1 MGVSNVSFI
10 RQGNRRWTEPCDY
23 AGIAFGLC
31 PNLELPS
38 LLGCRIVNDAVAV
51 DEYGKASVED
61 IYCVGECTGIGGV
74 DLSLLEGE
82 IAGYAA
88 AGRHDRARTLFAARD
103 KARDFANRLNSAFAL
118 REELKFLPKDDTFV
132 CRCEDVSLR
141 SSEKC
146 VIVSRRETAYPLR
159 HGPLPGP
166 RLRARNSVS
175 FWMACGIDP
184 TAHLP
189 GEGWK
194 PRHRRSRSRGGGTD
208 TTMKQ
213 MNWRG
218 VIPAMTTPF
227 NADLSVDHGFLAT
240 HCKWLIDNGCKGVVA
255 LGSLGEGATLT
266 PAEKNQVLE
275 TCVKAIG
282 DRAYVVAGV
291 SSLSTAEAVSIAK
304 SAEERGCNG
313 LMVLPPYVYIGDWR
327 EMKAHV
333 ERDSFQHEIVVH
345 ALQQSRSPT
354 RLIFSLSTL
363 MNCSSEFPHLQAI
376 KESSADVRR
385 VSALRSIAGDRLQI
399 AVGVD
404 DVVVEA
410 VYAGAIGWIAGLVN
424 AFPEE
429 SVRLFE
435 LARDGKTQEA
445 FELYRWFLPLLRL
458 DTVPKFVQLIKLVQE
473 EVGMGNQRVRPPRL
487 TLTGDELAQTKKLVA
502 DSLKTRPQLVGAR

>member
-1 MGVSNVSFI
+1 
-10 RQGNRRWTEPCDY
+10 
-23 AGIAFGLC
+23 
-31 PNLELPS
+31 
-38 LLGCRIVNDAVAV
+38 
-51 DEYGKASVED
+51 
-61 IYCVGECTGIGGV
+61 
-74 DLSLLEGE
+74 
-82 IAGYAA
+82 
-88 AGRHDRARTLFAARD
+88 
-103 KARDFANRLNSAFAL
+103 
-118 REELKFLPKDDTFV
+118 
-132 CRCEDVSLR
+132 
-141 SSEKC
+141 
-146 VIVSRRETAYPLR
+146 
-159 HGPLPGP
+159 
-166 RLRARNSVS
+166 
-175 FWMACGIDP
+175 MACGIGP
-184 TAHLP
+184 TTHLP
-189 GEGWK
+189 SEDRK
-194 PRHRRSRSRGGGTD
+194 PRHRRSRSRGGGNH

-218 VIPAMTTPF
+218 VIPAITKPF
-227 NADLSVDHGFLAT
+227 NTDLSVDHEFLAT
-240 HCKWLIDNGCKGVVA
+240 HCKRLVGNGCKGVVA
-255 LGSLGEGATLT
+255 LGSLGGRANPS
-266 PAEKNQVLE
+266 PAEKNQVIE

-282 DRAYVVAGV
+282 DRAYVVAGI
-291 SSLSTAEAVSIAK
+291 SSLSTAEAVTIAK

-333 ERDSFQHEIVVH
+333 SAI
-345 ALQQSRSPT
+345 LLNT
-354 RLIFSLSTL
+354 TLSCMLYNNPIAYTTDFL
-363 MNCSSEFPHLQAI
+363 PEQVNELLAEFPNLHAI

-385 VSALRSIAGDRLQI
+385 VSALRAIAGNRLEI

-404 DVVVEA
+404 DVIVEA

-502 DSLKTRPQLVGAR
+502 DSLATRRQAVGAR